1 MAASDEGWERMTESP
16 GSDSRLLPELLSE
29 LSGELSTLVHQ
40 EMQLARV
47 ELRRE
52 MATTAKGSAAL
63 VVAAVGGLLTIV
75 FGTSAAAWGLA
86 QVMAAGWAFLIVTLV
101 WLLITSV
108 AGVVGLRK
116 LKQVGPPTQTVQSL
130 KEDVAWAKTRK
141 S

>member
-1 MAASDEGWERMTESP
+1 MTESP
-16 GSDSRLLPELLSE
+16 GSDPRPLSEVLSE
-29 LSGELSTLVHQ
+29 LGGELSTLVRQ

-63 VVAAVGGLLTIV
+63 IVAAVGGLLTVV

-86 QVMAAGWAFLIVTLV
+86 QVMATGWAFLIVTLV

-108 AGVVGLRK
+108 AGVIGLRK
-116 LKQVGPPTQTVQSL
+116 LKQVGPPTETVQSL

>member
-1 MAASDEGWERMTESP
+1 MSESP
-16 GSDSRLLPELLSE
+16 GSDPRPLSE
-29 LSGELSTLVHQ
+29 LLGELGGELSTLVRQ

-52 MATTAKGSAAL
+52 ALTTAKASAAL
-63 VVAAVGGLLTIV
+63 VVAALGGLLTIV

-86 QVMAAGWAFLIVTLV
+86 QVMATGWAFLIVTLF

-130 KEDVAWAKTRK
+130 KEDVAWAKTRN

>member
-1 MAASDEGWERMTESP
+1 MTESS
-16 GSDSRLLPELLSE
+16 GSDPRPLPELLSE
-29 LSGELSTLVHQ
+29 LGGELSTLVRQ

-47 ELRRE
+47 ELCRE
-52 MATTAKGSAAL
+52 VATTAKGSAAL

-86 QVMAAGWAFLIVTLV
+86 QVLATGWAFLIVTLF

>member
-1 MAASDEGWERMTESP
+1 MTESP
-16 GSDSRLLPELLSE
+16 GGDPRPLPELLSE
-29 LSGELSTLVHQ
+29 LSGELSTLVRQ

-52 MATTAKGSAAL
+52 IATTAKASAAL

-86 QVMAAGWAFLIVTLV
+86 QVMATGCAFLIVTLI
-101 WLLITSV
+101 WLLVTSV
-108 AGVVGLRK
+108 AGVIGLRK
-116 LKQVGPPTQTVQSL
+116 VKQVGLPTETVQSL

>member
-1 MAASDEGWERMTESP
+1 MTESP
-16 GSDSRLLPELLSE
+16 ASDPRALPELLSE
-29 LSGELSTLVHQ
+29 LGGELSTLVRQ

-63 VVAAVGGLLTIV
+63 VVASVGGLLTIV

-86 QVMAAGWAFLIVTLV
+86 QVMATGWAFLMVTLF

-108 AGVVGLRK
+108 AGLVGRRK
-116 LKQVGPPTQTVQSL
+116 LKQVGPPAQTVQSL
-130 KEDVAWAKTRK
+130 KEDVAWAKTRN

>member
-1 MAASDEGWERMTESP
+1 MSESPASDPRP
-16 GSDSRLLPELLSE
+16 LPELLSE
-29 LSGELSTLVHQ
+29 LGGELSTLVRH

-52 MATTAKGSAAL
+52 LATTAKASVAL
-63 VVAAVGGLLTIV
+63 VVAGLGGLLTIV

-86 QVMAAGWAFLIVTLV
+86 QVMATGWAFLIVTLF

-116 LKQVGPPTQTVQSL
+116 LKQVGPPTETVQSL

>member
-1 MAASDEGWERMTESP
+1 MTEST
-16 GSDSRLLPELLSE
+16 GSEPRPLPELLSE
-29 LSGELSTLVHQ
+29 LGGELSTLVRQ

-52 MATTAKGSAAL
+52 LATTAKASAAL

-75 FGTSAAAWGLA
+75 FGSSAAAWGLA
-86 QVMAAGWAFLIVTLV
+86 QVMATGWPFLIVTLF

-116 LKQVGPPTQTVQSL
+116 LKQVRPPKQTVRSL
-130 KEDVAWAKTRK
+130 KEDVAWAKPRN

>member
-1 MAASDEGWERMTESP
+1 
-16 GSDSRLLPELLSE
+16 LPELLSE
-29 LSGELSTLVHQ
+29 LGGELSTLVRQ

-63 VVAAVGGLLTIV
+63 IVAAVGGLLTVV

-86 QVMAAGWAFLIVTLV
+86 QVMATGWAFLIVTLV

-108 AGVVGLRK
+108 AGVIGLRK
-116 LKQVGPPTQTVQSL
+116 LKQVGPPTETVQSL

>member
-1 MAASDEGWERMTESP
+1 MTESP
-16 GSDSRLLPELLSE
+16 SSEPRPLPELLSE
-29 LSGELSTLVHQ
+29 LGDELSTLVRQ

-52 MATTAKGSAAL
+52 ALTTAKGSAAL

-86 QVMAAGWAFLIVTLV
+86 QVMAAGWAFLIVTLF

-108 AGVVGLRK
+108 VGVIGLRK
-116 LKQVGPPTQTVQSL
+116 LKQVGPPAQTVQSL
-130 KEDVAWAKTRK
+130 KEDVAWARTRK
-141 S
+141 N

>member
-1 MAASDEGWERMTESP
+1 MTESP
-16 GSDSRLLPELLSE
+16 GSDPKPLPELLSE
-29 LSGELSTLVHQ
+29 LGGELSTLLRQ

-52 MATTAKGSAAL
+52 MATTAKASAAL
-63 VVAAVGGLLTIV
+63 VVAAVGGLLTMV

-86 QVMAAGWAFLIVTLV
+86 QVMATGWAFLIVTLV

-116 LKQVGPPTQTVQSL
+116 FKQVGPPTQTVQSL
-130 KEDVAWAKTRK
+130 KEDVAWAKNQK

>member
-1 MAASDEGWERMTESP
+1 MTESP
-16 GSDSRLLPELLSE
+16 ASDPRALPQLLSE
-29 LSGELSTLVHQ
+29 LAGELSTLVRQ

-75 FGTSAAAWGLA
+75 FGTSAAAWGLT
-86 QVMAAGWAFLIVTLV
+86 QVMATGWAFLIVTLF
-101 WLLITSV
+101 WLLVTSV

-130 KEDVAWAKTRK
+130 KEDVAWAKTRN

>member
-1 MAASDEGWERMTESP
+1 
-16 GSDSRLLPELLSE
+16 
-29 LSGELSTLVHQ
+29 
-40 EMQLARV
+40 MQLARV

-52 MATTAKGSAAL
+52 LATTAKASAAL

-75 FGTSAAAWGLA
+75 FGSSAAAWGLA
-86 QVMAAGWAFLIVTLV
+86 QVMATGWAFLIVTLF

-116 LKQVGPPTQTVQSL
+116 LKQVRPPKQTVRSL
-130 KEDVAWAKTRK
+130 KEDVAWAKPRN

>member
-1 MAASDEGWERMTESP
+1 MTESP
-16 GSDSRLLPELLSE
+16 AGDPRALPELLSE
-29 LSGELSTLVHQ
+29 LGGELSTLVRQ

-52 MATTAKGSAAL
+52 MATTAKGSAVL

-86 QVMAAGWAFLIVTLV
+86 QVMATGWAFLIVTLF
-101 WLLITSV
+101 WLLVTSV

-116 LKQVGPPTQTVQSL
+116 LKQVGPPAQTVQSL

>member
-1 MAASDEGWERMTESP
+1 MTESP
-16 GSDSRLLPELLSE
+16 ARDPRALPELLSE
-29 LSGELSTLVHQ
+29 LGGELSTLVRQ

-86 QVMAAGWAFLIVTLV
+86 QVMATGWAFLIVTLF
-101 WLLITSV
+101 WLLVTSV

-116 LKQVGPPTQTVQSL
+116 LKQVGPPAQTVQSL

>member
-1 MAASDEGWERMTESP
+1 MTESP
-16 GSDSRLLPELLSE
+16 GSDPRPLPELLSE
-29 LSGELSTLVHQ
+29 LGGELSTLVRQ

-63 VVAAVGGLLTIV
+63 IVAAVGGLLTVV

-86 QVMAAGWAFLIVTLV
+86 QVMATGWAFLIVTLV

-108 AGVVGLRK
+108 AGVIGLRK
-116 LKQVGPPTQTVQSL
+116 LKQVGPPTETVQSL

>member
-1 MAASDEGWERMTESP
+1 MTESP
-16 GSDSRLLPELLSE
+16 GSDPRPLPELLSE
-29 LSGELSTLVHQ
+29 LGGELSTLVRQ

-52 MATTAKGSAAL
+52 MATTAKASAAL
-63 VVAAVGGLLTIV
+63 VVAAVGGLLTVV

-86 QVMAAGWAFLIVTLV
+86 QVMATGWAFLIVTLV

-108 AGVVGLRK
+108 TGVIGLRK
-116 LKQVGPPTQTVQSL
+116 LKQVGPPTETVQSL